1 MNTEKIKTVLCIPGN
16 WNSREEIVNSI
27 AKENLNQFIFAGMV
41 LLNLKTNKGFELEI
55 CERDERMKTS
65 FKYAGMINQLSEEY
79 LDEIDQHN
87 FVIYLSGETGN
98 LESAKEIA
106 EAGKAI
112 LKSGGTGIKVES
124 AGKAFNKKHW
134 IDLLTNYEESN
145 LYEMFVLDAIANK
158 NGNIYSCGMHNLGL
172 KDTIIIGEEFDNA
185 ITLMK
190 TFNYFNLMDKPE
202 LKENDTFS
210 PREDWPSFIIT
221 EEKNQ
226 PYGGNELFENKFG
239 MWSLEKAS
247 R

>member
-1 MNTEKIKTVLCIPGN
+1 MKYVHQLKRNKNKKTPELNTEKIKTVLCIPGN

-98 LESAKEIA
+98 LESPKEIA

-112 LKSGGTGIKVES
+112 LLSGGTEIKVES
-124 AGKAFNKKHW
+124 AG
-134 IDLLTNYEESN
+134 
-145 LYEMFVLDAIANK
+145 
-158 NGNIYSCGMHNLGL
+158 
-172 KDTIIIGEEFDNA
+172 
-185 ITLMK
+185 
-190 TFNYFNLMDKPE
+190 
-202 LKENDTFS
+202 
-210 PREDWPSFIIT
+210 
-221 EEKNQ
+221 
-226 PYGGNELFENKFG
+226 
-239 MWSLEKAS
+239 
-247 R
+247 